1 MRHSFYIRVHDVNF
15 IQASYHKEGQASTWN
30 WPNLLDRSLMSQNN
44 GGIRDATIERART
57 DRMTAMHSCEVL
69 TLWGSWQVASRNS
82 SGLCNWS
89 YISLMEG
96 VLLNQSFNHFSN
108 IYQTRVRSLA
118 TLVIDSLT
126 DSLNHSSP
134 SSTTKL
140 HHGHF
145 GHFLSRSCLRPAMS
159 VSLQ

>member
-1 MRHSFYIRVHDVNF
+1 
-15 IQASYHKEGQASTWN
+15 
-30 WPNLLDRSLMSQNN
+30 
-44 GGIRDATIERART
+44 
-57 DRMTAMHSCEVL
+57 
-69 TLWGSWQVASRNS
+69 
-82 SGLCNWS
+82 
-89 YISLMEG
+89 MEG